1 MFISVFVFFFFLTS
15 LILVQWILVDSHGNY
30 KRAQPRC
37 IRREYK
43 PVRDDTSKSLVLL
56 NYYSSP
62 RLNEDLMNAIHAC
75 YGAASNRWANFIAI
89 HYDKVWINYFWQHEL
104 AGYHVYIIIVQLY
117 SKTTEHNI
125 TGLWDET
132 SNRSCE
138 LFKREVIMWKRWCEI
153 LQGKFF
159 YLFFIS
165 IEFNHS
171 YISVPFWERRRRS
184 SLISSVCMQGGML
197 GFMKAVFTFVCWVW
211 IFVLLICCISRPWM
225 RAEITSIYSTTSS
238 CGDY

>member
-1 MFISVFVFFFFLTS
+1 MFISAFFFWIS
-15 LILVQWILVDSHGNY
+15 LVHVQWILVDSHGNY

-43 PVRDDTSKSLVLL
+43 PVTDDTSKSLVLL

-89 HYDKVWINYFWQHEL
+89 HYDKVWINL
-104 AGYHVYIIIVQLY
+104 LLTTRAGRLPCLSLLYNYTY

-138 LFKREVIMWKRWCEI
+138 LFKWEVIVWKRWCEI
-153 LQGKFF
+153 VQSEF
-159 YLFFIS
+159 LFFIS

-171 YISVPFWERRRRS
+171 YISVPFWKKKKRS
-184 SLISSVCMQGGML
+184 IH
-197 GFMKAVFTFVCWVW
+197 TFSK
-211 IFVLLICCISRPWM
+211 INHPWQ
-225 RAEITSIYSTTSS
+225 SIEKVVQAYRLT
-238 CGDY
+238 